1 MAAKAEKESEELS
14 SLAAATPVA
23 PATPAAPATALV
35 TASVQTRPVLPDLDM
50 KYNGLNGQ
58 KWITMAQRTLKAA
71 YLGRHLTEEAP
82 SEDRAGIEVWESEEA
97 LIMNWMIKNM
107 EEEQKDDYILIGCV
121 RDLWQEINKSCA
133 EMHSDFR
140 VYDLREQERTL
151 KQGSMSISSYSAR
164 IKAIWRE
171 LDLLWPTGDKNS
183 PSYIREIKFRTL
195 QFLMGL
201 NSEYE
206 TLRSQLLHREKFP
219 TLAEAI
225 SELQGAESRK
235 KIGTKGGEASTP
247 TAAAHL
253 AKKEPQSNQT
263 SSVAPSSVP
272 QHSKATPKEGSTS
285 ELICGYC
292 RKPGHIKRDCRRLA
306 WKEEQIRKGTWN
318 PGQQKKAYVASE
330 GGKPPATEKDD
341 AGSDIQ
347 KIIQSEMNK
356 ILQKINSTSF
366 AQSEHRA
373 EDFVC

>member
-1 MAAKAEKESEELS
+1 
-14 SLAAATPVA
+14 
-23 PATPAAPATALV
+23 
-35 TASVQTRPVLPDLDM
+35 
-50 KYNGLNGQ
+50 
-58 KWITMAQRTLKAA
+58 
-71 YLGRHLTEEAP
+71 
-82 SEDRAGIEVWESEEA
+82 
-97 LIMNWMIKNM
+97 
-107 EEEQKDDYILIGCV
+107 
-121 RDLWQEINKSCA
+121 
-133 EMHSDFR
+133 
-140 VYDLREQERTL
+140 
-151 KQGSMSISSYSAR
+151 
-164 IKAIWRE
+164 
-171 LDLLWPTGDKNS
+171 
-183 PSYIREIKFRTL
+183 
-195 QFLMGL
+195 MGL

-285 ELICGYC
+285 ELICGYY

-318 PGQQKKAYVASE
+318 PGQQKKAYMASE